1 MGSEFNLIDILIFAG
16 IALFLIIRLGS
27 VLGRRTGH
35 QEPPTNVFGAGK
47 KDEDAKNDN
56 GNVVQLPQDRK
67 PGEEDDAFAEAEG
80 PLDAGLTQIKVA
92 DPDFNPNEFV
102 SGSKMAFEMVLVAY
116 TEGDEATLRNLLS
129 PEVFDNFRQALKA
142 RSDAGQRL
150 EEALIGIDGADILEA
165 KMEGSNALVTVKF
178 VSQQAH
184 ALYDSEGKVIE
195 GDPNKIVSVTDI
207 WTFKRDTRSHDPN
220 WALVATR
227 SSN

>member
-16 IALFLIIRLGS
+16 IALFLILRLGN

-35 QEPPTNVFGAGK
+35 QEPPTNIFGSGK
-47 KDEDAKNDN
+47 KDKDAAGDNDN
-56 GNVVQLPQDRK
+56 VVKLPQDRAHDA
-67 PGEEDDAFAEAEG
+67 DDEAAEG

-92 DPDFNPNEFV
+92 DPDFHPGEFLT
-102 SGSKMAFEMVLVAY
+102 GAKAAFEMVLAAY
-116 TEGDEATLRNLLS
+116 TEGDEQTLRNLLS

-142 RSDAGQRL
+142 RADAGQRL
-150 EEALIGIDGADILEA
+150 EEVLIGIDGADILEA
-165 KMEGSNALVTVKF
+165 KMDGSNALVTIKF

-195 GDPNKIVSVTDI
+195 GDPNKIASVTDI

-220 WALVATR
+220 WTLVATR

>member
-16 IALFLIIRLGS
+16 IALFLILRLGN

-35 QEPPTNVFGAGK
+35 QEPPTNIFGSGK
-47 KDEDAKNDN
+47 KDDDASGDND
-56 GNVVQLPQDRK
+56 NVVQLPHDRQQ
-67 PGEEDDAFAEAEG
+67 EQEDEILAEAEG
-80 PLDAGLTQIKVA
+80 PLDSGLTQIKVA
-92 DPDFNPNEFV
+92 DPDFRPSEFV
-102 SGSKMAFEMVLVAY
+102 SGAKGAFEMVLQAY
-116 TEGDEATLRNLLS
+116 TEGDEQTLRNLLS

-142 RSDAGQRL
+142 RSDSGQRL
-150 EEALIGIDGADILEA
+150 EEVLVGIDGADILEA
-165 KMEGSNALVTVKF
+165 KMDGANALVTVKF

-184 ALYDSEGKVIE
+184 ALYDADGKVIE

-220 WALVATR
+220 WTLVATR

>member
-1 MGSEFNLIDILIFAG
+1 MGSEFTLIDILIFAG
-16 IALFLIIRLGS
+16 IALFLILRLGN

-35 QEPPTNVFGAGK
+35 QEPPTNIFGSGK
-47 KDEDAKNDN
+47 KDDDTSGDNDN
-56 GNVVQLPQDRK
+56 IVQLPNDRMHEQD
-67 PGEEDDAFAEAEG
+67 DDILAEAEG

-92 DPDFNPNEFV
+92 DPDFRPGEFL
-102 SGSKMAFEMVLVAY
+102 GGAKAAFEMVLVAY
-116 TEGDEATLRNLLS
+116 AEGDEQTLRNLLS
-129 PEVFDNFRQALKA
+129 PDVFDNFRQALKA
-142 RSDAGQRL
+142 RADAGQRL
-150 EEALIGIDGADILEA
+150 EEVLIGIDGADILEA
-165 KMEGSNALVTVKF
+165 KMEGPNALVTVKF

-220 WALVATR
+220 WTLVATR